1 MRQLELEYAFVT
13 LDSDGIALTK
23 KGGSSEMFPTRKRE
37 VYDITGAGDMVLAM
51 IGMGAAAG
59 VEPENLAR
67 LANVAGGLEVE
78 QIGVVSI
85 SREEILT
92 DLVTH
97 DPHKH
102 GRTGKICTLDELAR
116 HVDARRK
123 LNQRIVLTNGCFD
136 VLHIGHASY
145 LQQAA
150 DEGDCLIVA
159 INSDDSVRK
168 LGKAPDRPIF
178 DQKQRAAMLAALE
191 AVDYVVV
198 FDEATPHALLDRLKP
213 DLLVKGGTYSHEEI
227 VGWELV
233 EAYGGQVKPLGE
245 VPGISTTAILSRLRG
260 EEPNTLPHPS
270 SSSGTLDPQTSERKA
285 G

>member
-1 MRQLELEYAFVT
+1 
-13 LDSDGIALTK
+13 
-23 KGGSSEMFPTRKRE
+23 
-37 VYDITGAGDMVLAM
+37 
-51 IGMGAAAG
+51 MGAAAG
-59 VEPENLAR
+59 IEPEYLAR

-78 QIGVVSI
+78 QIGVVCI

-97 DPHKH
+97 DPHSH
-102 GRTGKICTLDELAR
+102 GRAGKICSLEELTR

-136 VLHIGHASY
+136 VLHIGHVSY

-150 DEGDCLIVA
+150 EEGDCLIVA
-159 INSDDSVRK
+159 INSDDSVK
-168 LGKAPDRPIF
+168 QLGKSPDRPIF
-178 DQKQRAAMLAALE
+178 CQEQRAAMLAALE

-198 FDEATPHALLDRLKP
+198 FNEATPHALLDRVKP
-213 DLLVKGGTYSHEEI
+213 DLLVKGGTYSHQEI

-233 EAYGGQVKPLGE
+233 ESYGGQVKPLGE
-245 VPGISTTAILSRLRG
+245 LPGISTTAILKQLRG
-260 EEPNTLPHPS
+260 EHSLATLPHPS
-270 SSSGTLDPQTSERKA
+270 SAASLIEPSAPERKA